1 MICTDSSVAIE
12 PLALTE
18 SSLGSAIAGERN
30 IETTTYLI
38 MLSVIIQEI
47 LFALVVSL
55 CSKKKE
61 TLLNT

>member
-1 MICTDSSVAIE
+1 
-12 PLALTE
+12 LALTE

-55 CSKKKE
+55 CSKKKKE